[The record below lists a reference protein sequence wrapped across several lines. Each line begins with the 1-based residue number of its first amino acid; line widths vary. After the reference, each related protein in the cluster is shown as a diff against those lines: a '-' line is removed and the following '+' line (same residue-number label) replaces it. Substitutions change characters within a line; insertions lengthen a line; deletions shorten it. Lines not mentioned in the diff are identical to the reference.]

1 MGPIMPT
8 VLRRAS
14 LRQPRARQLGAA
26 DSVAV
31 DACLELSPLETVYLR
46 SEIRHGALR
55 QGAVV
60 GVEHPDDHRLHAVAL
75 RGPLV
80 VPWAPVERDLVAL
93 AAALRGQIQLVQL
106 IVGPRDQVAGLQRLL
121 APQLGPVRLLRAE
134 QPHYAVDLDGLLPLP
149 GEPPPLR
156 QATVADLE
164 QTVAAGAAMH
174 LEEVGFDPLRADPV
188 GFRQRVLTL
197 TRRGWV
203 HIWMEDGQIVFKAEC
218 SAVTAEAIQLQ
229 GVWTNPKFRGQ
240 GRGTRAM
247 ACLSQQLLGETA
259 AVTLFVNDFNAVAIH
274 VYERI
279 GFRRIGTMSSVLF

>member
-1 MGPIMPT
+1 MPT

-26 DSVAV
+26 DSAAV
-31 DACLELSPLETVYLR
+31 GACLELHPLETVYLR

-60 GVEHPDDHRLHAVAL
+60 GVEHPDDRRLHAVAL

-80 VPWAPVERDLVAL
+80 VPWAPAERDLVTL
-93 AAALRGQIQLVQL
+93 AGNLRGQVHFMQL

-121 APQLGPVRLLRAE
+121 APHLPPVRLLRAE
-134 QPHYAVDLDGLLPLP
+134 QPHYAVDLDGLALVGP
-149 GEPPPLR
+149 EPPLR
-156 QATVADLE
+156 LATVADLE
-164 QTVAAGAAMH
+164 QAVAAGAAMH
-174 LEEVGFDPLRADPV
+174 LEEVGFDPLLSDPV

-197 TRRGWV
+197 IRRGWV
-203 HIWMEDGQIVFKAEC
+203 HLWMEDGEIVFKAER

-229 GVWTNPKFRGQ
+229 GVWTNPRFRGQ
-240 GRGTRAM
+240 GLGTLAM
-247 ACLSQQLLGETA
+247 ARLCQQLLAETE

-279 GFRRIGTMSSVLF
+279 GFRRIGTMRSVLF

>member
-1 MGPIMPT
+1 M
-8 VLRRAS
+8 LRRAS

-31 DACLELSPLETVYLR
+31 GACLELHPLETVYLR

-60 GVEHPDDHRLHAVAL
+60 GVEHPGDRRLHAVAL
-75 RGPLV
+75 QGPLV
-80 VPWAPVERDLVAL
+80 VPWAPAERDLVTL
-93 AAALRGQIQLVQL
+93 AGALREQVHFMQL

-121 APQLGPVRLLRAE
+121 APHLPPVRLLRAE
-134 QPHYAVDLDGLLPLP
+134 QPHYAVDLDGLVRV
-149 GEPPPLR
+149 GAEPPRLR
-156 QATVADLE
+156 LATVADLE
-164 QTVAAGAAMH
+164 QAVAAGAAMH
-174 LEEVGFDPLRADPV
+174 LEEVGFDPLRSDPV

-197 TRRGWV
+197 IRRGWV
-203 HIWMEDGQIVFKAEC
+203 HVWMEDGEIVFKAEC

-229 GVWTNPKFRGQ
+229 GVWTNPRFRGQ
-240 GRGTRAM
+240 GRGTLAM
-247 ACLSQQLLGETA
+247 ACLCQQLLADTA

-279 GFRRIGTMSSVLF
+279 GFRRIGTMRSVLF